1 MCPTRTTR
9 IAIPTLLLSSL
20 LLLNACSDN
29 SPPGGTNAKGG
40 PPGAMAL
47 PVEAAAA
54 YSGVVKRS
62 VSAVGSL
69 RANES
74 VIIRSEVA
82 GRVASIHFTEG
93 DTVKAGAELIRL
105 DDSEQRA
112 QRAETAA
119 MVRLNQLNFDRA
131 RDLLQKKLLSQQNY
145 DEAQEKLRSS
155 QAQLALAEARLA
167 KTRLTAPF
175 TGILGLRQVS
185 VGDYLKEGQ
194 DIVNLEDIHT
204 LKLDFRV
211 PENYLASIKP
221 EQVTVLQVD
230 AYPEQS
236 FSGSIYAIDPRV
248 DEQTRTLLLRARVPN
263 PDQQLRPGMF
273 ARVSL
278 VLETRPDAVLVPE
291 QALVPLNNKQVVYR
305 IVDGKAVQ
313 TVVQTGERS
322 AGAVEILQGL
332 QAGDVV
338 ITAGQTKLRDGA
350 PVRPLTPD
358 SDTQPPSADTP

>member
-1 MCPTRTTR
+1 MRPTRTTR
-9 IAIPTLLLSSL
+9 IAIPALLLGSL
-20 LLLNACSDN
+20 LLLNACSDDTQ
-29 SPPGGTNAKGG
+29 PGGANAKGG

-47 PVEAAAA
+47 PVEVAAA
-54 YSGVVKRS
+54 YNGVVKRS
-62 VSAVGSL
+62 VNAVGSL

-74 VIIRSEVA
+74 VVIRSEIA
-82 GRVASIHFTEG
+82 GRIMAIHFTEG
-93 DTVKAGAELIRL
+93 DSVKAGVELIRL

-112 QRAETAA
+112 QLAQSAA

-131 RDLLQKKLLSQQNY
+131 RDVLQKKLLSQQNY
-145 DEAQEKLRSS
+145 DEAQENLRSS

-175 TGILGLRQVS
+175 AGILGLRQVS
-185 VGDYLKEGQ
+185 VGDYVKEGQ
-194 DIVNLEDIHT
+194 DIVNLEDIQT
-204 LKLDFRV
+204 LKLDFRI
-211 PENYLASIKP
+211 PENYLASVKP
-221 EQVTVLQVD
+221 EQETVLQVD
-230 AYPEQS
+230 AYPAQR

-273 ARVSL
+273 VRVLL
-278 VLETRPDAVLVPE
+278 VLETRLDAVLVPE
-291 QALVPLNNKQVVYR
+291 QTLVPLDNKQIVYR

-322 AGAVEILQGL
+322 AGAVEIISGL
-332 QAGDVV
+332 QIGDTVV
-338 ITAGQTKLRDGA
+338 TAGQTKLRDGA

-358 SDTQPPSADTP
+358 SDTQPPTADAP